1 MQGLRFSNVQ
11 DFNDFYEEFDYS
23 IPARELG
30 GPDPVFR
37 FDLIRQIFL
46 DRGLW
51 IDDVFDYEK
60 FKLIFRQKTLDII

>member
-23 IPARELG
+23 IPATELG

-37 FDLIRQIFL
+37 FDLIR
-46 DRGLW
+46 
-51 IDDVFDYEK
+51 
-60 FKLIFRQKTLDII
+60 